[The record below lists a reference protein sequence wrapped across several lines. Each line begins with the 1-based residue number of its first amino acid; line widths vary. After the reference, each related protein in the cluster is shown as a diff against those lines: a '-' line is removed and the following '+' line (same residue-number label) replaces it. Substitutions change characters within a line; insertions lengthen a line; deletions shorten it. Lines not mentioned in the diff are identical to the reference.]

1 MKKKI
6 LKVLA
11 LVACAVLLVFGS
23 IAGTLAYMKDS
34 VTVQNTFTAGNV
46 AITMDEANVDLYG
59 VPSGTRNAEGTG
71 NEYKLIPGR
80 TYTKDPVIRV
90 EAGSEA
96 CYVFFKLENE
106 LLDNNGNSIANFDI
120 NGTNWQLVDGE
131 TNVYYY
137 KDILVAGDTCTA
149 FTKFEIANNADVAP
163 FATGGSKEAAVV
175 NVTAYAVQADG
186 FDDANAAWTAAEF
199 N

>member
-11 LVACAVLLVFGS
+11 LVACAVLLVVGS

-46 AITMDEANVDLYG
+46 SITMDEAVVDKYG
-59 VPSGTRNAEGTG
+59 DPTGGRTDEG
-71 NEYKLIPGR
+71 NEYKLIPGHE
-80 TYTKDPVIRV
+80 YTKDPVISV
-90 EAGSEA
+90 ESGSEE
-96 CYVFFKLENE
+96 CYVFFKL
-106 LLDNNGNSIANFDI
+106 DNGLVDTEGNSIATFNIDTTI
-120 NGTNWQLVDGE
+120 WKLVAGK

-137 KDILVAGDTCTA
+137 DGTLNAGDTCTA
-149 FTKFEIANNADVAP
+149 FTKFVIDEDAPVANYEGKNV
-163 FATGGSKEAAVV
+163 T
-175 NVTAYAVQADG
+175 VTAYAVQADG